1 MNNVLPNK
9 TRRLA
14 IKTAAKLFILV
25 LVALACI
32 ATPLT
37 AFACDRPTFA
47 TILKGFC
54 QAFRADLGRVE
65 GLTSKQFN
73 EIINGNSVKG
83 VLEKYK
89 GLDDPAVEAFERNE
103 ITIASSDFIAMNRTY
118 APGACGLQGRD
129 IQQDASDFQSY
140 FNSQEYAGLDIGFI
154 DSMFTDA
161 VRAAGRPTTNT
172 INDVNHNPSSK
183 NVVEPKFHTD
193 STAINGGPC
202 DDTLVKGRFDRPTPT
217 TFYNLTVGGAPE
229 ACNESVTWNFS
240 NRTVGK
246 NCNFH
251 ISPLSQNFTLNFIDS
266 NGNQIDSFTTV
277 RGSVMSRQE
286 NNVKKVELDFSSLSN
301 ITLQLGGIWYNCQ

>member
-54 QAFRADLGRVE
+54 QAFKADLVRAK
-65 GLTSKQFN
+65 GLTPTQFN
-73 EIINGNSVKG
+73 EIIDGNSVKG

-89 GLDDPAVEAFERNE
+89 GLDDPTVEAFEKRE
-103 ITIASSDFIAMNRTY
+103 IRIANNDFNNGTTY
-118 APGACGLQGRD
+118 APDACGQGGRD
-129 IQQDASDFQSY
+129 IQQDASDFQIY

-161 VRAAGRPTTNT
+161 VRTAGRSTTNT
-172 INDVNHNPSSK
+172 INDVNHNPSSR

-202 DDTLVKGRFDRPTPT
+202 DDTLVKGRFDPRTHT

-246 NCNFH
+246 NCNIH

-277 RGSVMSRQE
+277 PGSVMSRQE